1 MQTGEVNLSQ
11 FFHIHPDNP
20 QARLIKQAAERLR
33 KGEVAVVPTDSA
45 YALVCALEN
54 KTGVERIRQIRR
66 LDDKHNFT
74 LLCRDL
80 SEISTFARITNV
92 EFRLLK
98 SHTPGPYT
106 FILNASREV
115 PRRLMHPKRRTI
127 GIRVPQDN
135 VLSALLA
142 ELNEPL
148 MSSSLILP
156 GDTLPMTDPWDIES
170 TLGHAVDLIVDGGFR
185 GLEPTTV
192 VDLTDETP
200 VIVRPGAGDPSIFQ
214 TE

>member
-1 MQTGEVNLSQ
+1 MSQ

-20 QARLIKQAAERLR
+20 QARLIKQAADRLR
-33 KGEVAVVPTDSA
+33 VGEIAVVPTDSA

-54 KTGVERIRQIRR
+54 KAGVERIRQIRR

-80 SEISTFARITNV
+80 SEISNFARITNV

-98 SHTPGPYT
+98 NHTPGPYT

-135 VLSALLA
+135 VLVALLA
-142 ELNEPL
+142 EVNEPI

-156 GDTLPMTDPWDIES
+156 GETLPMTDPWEIES
-170 TLGHAVDLIVDGGFR
+170 DLGHAVDIIVDGGFR

-192 VDLTDETP
+192 VDLTGDNP
-200 VIVRPGAGDPSIFQ
+200 SIIRQGAGDVSVF
-214 TE
+214 EVE

>member
-98 SHTPGPYT
+98 THTPGPYT

-192 VDLTDETP
+192 VDLTDDTP

>member
-1 MQTGEVNLSQ
+1 MSQ

-20 QARLIKQAAERLR
+20 QARLIKQAADRLR
-33 KGEVAVVPTDSA
+33 AGEIAVVPTDSA

-54 KTGVERIRQIRR
+54 KSGVERIRQIRR

-80 SEISTFARITNV
+80 SEISNFARITNV

-98 SHTPGPYT
+98 NHTPGPYT

-135 VLSALLA
+135 VLAALLA
-142 ELNEPL
+142 EVNEPI

-156 GDTLPMTDPWDIES
+156 DETLPMTDPWEIES
-170 TLGHAVDLIVDGGFR
+170 DLGHAVDIIVDGGFR
-185 GLEPTTV
+185 GLSPTTV
-192 VDLTDETP
+192 VDLTGDNP
-200 VIVRPGAGDPSIFQ
+200 SIIRQGAGDASVLK
-214 TE
+214 

>member
-54 KTGVERIRQIRR
+54 KSGVERIRQIRR

-98 SHTPGPYT
+98 NHTPGAYT

-156 GDTLPMTDPWDIES
+156 GETLPLTDPWDIEA

-200 VIVRPGAGDPSIFQ
+200 VIVRPGAGDPSIFE

>member
-98 SHTPGPYT
+98 THTPGPYT

-148 MSSSLILP
+148 ISSSLILP

-192 VDLTDETP
+192 VDLTDDTP
-200 VIVRPGAGDPSIFQ
+200 VIVHPGAGDPSIFQ

>member
-1 MQTGEVNLSQ
+1 MSQ

-20 QARLIKQAAERLR
+20 QPRLIKQAAERLR
-33 KGEVAVVPTDSA
+33 AGDVAVVPTDSA
-45 YALVCALEN
+45 YALVCSLEN
-54 KTGVERIRQIRR
+54 KNGVERIRQIRR

-80 SEISTFARITNV
+80 SEISTFARITNI

-98 SHTPGPYT
+98 SHTPGAYT

-135 VLSALLA
+135 VLSALLG
-142 ELNEPL
+142 ELNEPI

-156 GDTLPMTDPWDIES
+156 GETLPMTDPWDIES
-170 TLGHAVDLIVDGGFR
+170 AIGHSVDLIVDGGFR

-192 VDLTDETP
+192 VDLTGDNPE
-200 VIVRPGAGDPSIFQ
+200 VVRIGAGDPRIFETQ
-214 TE
+214 

>member
-1 MQTGEVNLSQ
+1 MSQ

-98 SHTPGPYT
+98 THTPGPYT

>member
-1 MQTGEVNLSQ
+1 LSQ

-98 SHTPGPYT
+98 THTPGPYT

>member
-98 SHTPGPYT
+98 THTPGPYT

>member
-1 MQTGEVNLSQ
+1 MSQ

-20 QARLIKQAAERLR
+20 QPRLIKQAAERLR
-33 KGEVAVVPTDSA
+33 AGDVAVVPTDSA
-45 YALVCALEN
+45 YALVCSLEN
-54 KTGVERIRQIRR
+54 KNGVERIRQIRR

-80 SEISTFARITNV
+80 SEISTFARITNI

-98 SHTPGPYT
+98 SHTPGAYT

-135 VLSALLA
+135 VLSALLG
-142 ELNEPL
+142 ELNEPI

-156 GDTLPMTDPWDIES
+156 GETLPMTDPWDIES
-170 TLGHAVDLIVDGGFR
+170 AIGHSVDLIVDGGFR

-192 VDLTDETP
+192 VDLTGDNPE
-200 VIVRPGAGDPSIFQ
+200 VVRIGAGDPSIFETQ
-214 TE
+214 

>member
-74 LLCRDL
+74 LLCRYL

-98 SHTPGPYT
+98 THTPGPYT

>member
-1 MQTGEVNLSQ
+1 MSQ

-20 QARLIKQAAERLR
+20 QARLIKQAADRLR
-33 KGEVAVVPTDSA
+33 AGEIAVVPTDSA

-54 KTGVERIRQIRR
+54 KSGVERIRQIRR

-80 SEISTFARITNV
+80 SEISNFARITNV

-98 SHTPGPYT
+98 NHTPGPYT

-135 VLSALLA
+135 VLAALLA
-142 ELNEPL
+142 EVNEPI

-156 GDTLPMTDPWDIES
+156 DETLPMTDPWEIES
-170 TLGHAVDLIVDGGFR
+170 DLGHAVDIIVDGGFR

-192 VDLTDETP
+192 VDLTGDNP
-200 VIVRPGAGDPSIFQ
+200 SIIRQGAGDASVF
-214 TE
+214 EVE

>member
-98 SHTPGPYT
+98 THTPGPYT

-200 VIVRPGAGDPSIFQ
+200 VIVLPGAGGPSIFQ

>member
-1 MQTGEVNLSQ
+1 MTQ

-20 QARLIKQAAERLR
+20 QARLVKQAAQRLR
-33 KGEVAVVPTDSA
+33 DGEIAVVPTDSA
-45 YALVCALEN
+45 YALACALEN
-54 KTGVERIRQIRR
+54 KSGVDRVRQIRR

-127 GIRVPQDN
+127 GIRVPDDL
-135 VLSALLA
+135 VLRALLD
-142 ELNEPL
+142 ELGEPI

-156 GDTLPMTDPWDIES
+156 GEDLPMTDPWEIES
-170 TLGHAVDLIVDGGFR
+170 TVGHAVDIILDGGFR

-192 VDLTDETP
+192 IDLTDESP
-200 VIVRPGAGDPSIFQ
+200 RIIRQGAGDASVFE
-214 TE
+214 TN